1 MADLYSGQMLSAV
14 TDMSYG
20 ILAIVPKYADG
31 TPITDF
37 EDVIITENGRELKAW
52 DSIARYMASFADTDG
67 DGIANVPA
75 YYSTTHGRKLV
86 DTSRTPP
93 CPAEESQQI
102 HRRLRRSAG
111 GGGAADRAGCAAD
124 PKAGQKGQTPYRIRP
139 PLPKGR
145 IGAILDTNTHPVKN
159 RPCSFVCEK
168 AFLENALLRQ
178 VGGRPMVAPTHPT
191 DIFDT
196 PEYSISIALKGEQ
209 NMESE
214 KIILDI
220 VVDVQKDFI
229 TGALANPAAQA
240 NVAHLADTAK
250 AHAEAGH
257 WMFFTRD
264 THPDNYL
271 ETREGR
277 HLPVEHCIEGEDGW
291 NLAPELENAMA
302 GTEPA
307 VCRVINK
314 ATFGSYMLP
323 SDILDELMAHNKAV
337 TDLEKIV
344 IYGYCTDICVISN
357 AMVLRA
363 AFPETEIEILSD
375 CCAGVTPDTHR
386 TALDAMRA
394 CQFTIL

>member
-1 MADLYSGQMLSAV
+1 MD
-14 TDMSYG
+14 
-20 ILAIVPKYADG
+20 
-31 TPITDF
+31 
-37 EDVIITENGRELKAW
+37 
-52 DSIARYMASFADTDG
+52 
-67 DGIANVPA
+67 
-75 YYSTTHGRKLV
+75 
-86 DTSRTPP
+86 
-93 CPAEESQQI
+93 
-102 HRRLRRSAG
+102 
-111 GGGAADRAGCAAD
+111 
-124 PKAGQKGQTPYRIRP
+124 
-139 PLPKGR
+139 
-145 IGAILDTNTHPVKN
+145 
-159 RPCSFVCEK
+159 
-168 AFLENALLRQ
+168 
-178 VGGRPMVAPTHPT
+178 
-191 DIFDT
+191 
-196 PEYSISIALKGEQ
+196 
-209 NMESE
+209 SE

-302 GTEPA
+302 
-307 VCRVINK
+307 
-314 ATFGSYMLP
+314 
-323 SDILDELMAHNKAV
+323 HNNAV

>member
-1 MADLYSGQMLSAV
+1 
-14 TDMSYG
+14 
-20 ILAIVPKYADG
+20 
-31 TPITDF
+31 
-37 EDVIITENGRELKAW
+37 
-52 DSIARYMASFADTDG
+52 
-67 DGIANVPA
+67 
-75 YYSTTHGRKLV
+75 
-86 DTSRTPP
+86 
-93 CPAEESQQI
+93 
-102 HRRLRRSAG
+102 
-111 GGGAADRAGCAAD
+111 
-124 PKAGQKGQTPYRIRP
+124 
-139 PLPKGR
+139 
-145 IGAILDTNTHPVKN
+145 
-159 RPCSFVCEK
+159 
-168 AFLENALLRQ
+168 
-178 VGGRPMVAPTHPT
+178 
-191 DIFDT
+191 
-196 PEYSISIALKGEQ
+196 
-209 NMESE
+209 MESE

-291 NLAPELENAMA
+291 NLAPELENAMV

-323 SDILDELMAHNKAV
+323 SDILDELMAHNKAA